1 MHHFSVS
8 WGITLVYFIN
18 WKFIWFWQHEVIKVQ
33 NFRLFTAHVK
43 FHQICTL
50 IGSFFWKYI
59 QFHLKN
65 CRGVISHD
73 TEQWCKSELQL
84 ICCFKND
91 KDLVNFDSR
100 TQKSQRFVL
109 LLDPFDL
116 KKLQRSYLLWH
127 WRVIQYLKKNKLVVW
142 KMTLRIWQ
150 IFTRAF
156 KSDKIETLLE
166 FFCPK

>member
-1 MHHFSVS
+1 M
-8 WGITLVYFIN
+8 
-18 WKFIWFWQHEVIKVQ
+18 Q

-166 FFCPK
+166 SFCPK